1 MTLEIKNTATVH
13 GNSIIGSFIPD
24 SLPPTIRF
32 QSLMSSGAKNAL
44 SERYRALLNRLRA
57 AEARF
62 DRPSESVQLVA
73 VSKTYPADDVRAVAE
88 LGQLHFGENQ
98 LQDAMQK
105 IPVLADLGLTWHF
118 IGPVQS
124 NKCKDVA
131 RHFDW
136 VHSVDRFKIADRLS
150 QHRPQDSLPLNL
162 LIQVNIQSEAT
173 KAGVAPDALTELAEA
188 VSSLSHVTLRGL
200 MAIPAPETDIH
211 RQREV
216 FQQLRVLL
224 ERTNRTLNMKMDC
237 LSMGMT
243 DDMEA
248 AIAEGATHVR
258 IGTAIFGARQ
268 KPLAA

>member
-1 MTLEIKNTATVH
+1 
-13 GNSIIGSFIPD
+13 
-24 SLPPTIRF
+24 
-32 QSLMSSGAKNAL
+32 MSSGAKNAL
-44 SERYRALLNRLRA
+44 SERYRTLLNRLRA

-150 QHRPQDSLPLNL
+150 QHRPQDSSPLNL

-173 KAGVAPDALTELAEA
+173 KAGVAPT
-188 VSSLSHVTLRGL
+188 R
-200 MAIPAPETDIH
+200 
-211 RQREV
+211 
-216 FQQLRVLL
+216 
-224 ERTNRTLNMKMDC
+224 
-237 LSMGMT
+237 
-243 DDMEA
+243 
-248 AIAEGATHVR
+248 
-258 IGTAIFGARQ
+258 
-268 KPLAA
+268 

>member
-1 MTLEIKNTATVH
+1 
-13 GNSIIGSFIPD
+13 
-24 SLPPTIRF
+24 
-32 QSLMSSGAKNAL
+32 MSSGAKNAL

-211 RQREV
+211 LQREV